1 MGKPI
6 VAVTMGD
13 PAGVGPEVVL
23 KALAHPR
30 IRKACHPIVL
40 GDLSILQRTQ
50 RGSRGYPFR
59 LIRWEKGHSLPKG
72 DDSVPVFS
80 VTNLSLKQSRPGH
93 LSRACGEAS
102 YRYIRA
108 AVEMVLNRTADAIA
122 TAPIS
127 KRGLQLAG
135 YHYPGHTEMLAE
147 MTKTKECRMMLLGK
161 RLKVVLV
168 TVHVPL
174 ARVAGKLSRKR
185 VRVTLELTH
194 QALIQYFRISRPRL
208 AVAGLNPH
216 AGEGGMFGSEEKR
229 IILPAVKDAR
239 RKGIRAYGPLPADSL
254 FYQVVSG
261 KYDAAISMYHDQ
273 GLGPLKLL
281 HFSDG
286 VNLTLGLPI
295 IRTSVDHGTAY
306 EIAGKNKAD
315 GSSMKEAILLAST
328 LARQKRGNES

>member
-23 KALAHPR
+23 KALAHLR

-40 GDLSILQRTQ
+40 GDFNILQRTQ
-50 RGSRGYPFR
+50 RRRRGYPFE
-59 LIRWEKGHSLPKG
+59 LIRWEKGNPLPKG
-72 DDSVPVFS
+72 EDTVPVFS
-80 VTNLSLKQSRPGH
+80 LTNLSLKQSRPGH
-93 LSRACGEAS
+93 LSRSSGEAA
-102 YRYIRA
+102 YRYISA
-108 AVEMVLNRTADAIA
+108 AVELVLNRTADAIA

-127 KRGLQLAG
+127 KRALQLAG

-161 RLKVVLV
+161 RLKVVLI
-168 TVHVPL
+168 TIHVPL
-174 ARVAGKLSRKR
+174 ARVARELSRKR
-185 VRVTLELTH
+185 IRVTLELTH
-194 QALIQYFRISRPRL
+194 QALTQYFHIPRPRL

-216 AGEGGMFGSEEKR
+216 AGEGGLFGSEEIR

-239 RKGIRAYGPLPADSL
+239 GKGIRAYGPLPADSL
-254 FYQVVSG
+254 FHQVVRG
-261 KYDAAISMYHDQ
+261 EYDAAICMYHDQ

-328 LARQKRGNES
+328 LARQKKGG